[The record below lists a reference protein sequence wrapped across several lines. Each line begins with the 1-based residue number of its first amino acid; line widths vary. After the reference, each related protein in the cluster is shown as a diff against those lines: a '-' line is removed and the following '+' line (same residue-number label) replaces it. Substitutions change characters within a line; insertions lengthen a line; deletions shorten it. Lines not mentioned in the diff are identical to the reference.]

1 MLFVN
6 SHPTL
11 RTTNMYQN
19 YWKLTDKPFPYRV
32 PSSGCHATAAQRAG
46 LLRLQYCVD
55 NSAGCALVLGESGLG
70 KTTLLRQLESSGH
83 ALEPFVYL
91 AFPGLQ
97 PAEQLRL
104 LCSQLSDAPFAATG
118 RPDELLQNITTNLR
132 RWTAADRHPVIC
144 FDDAQLLPPAVMTDV
159 ILPLM
164 NLRDV
169 DSEIN
174 LTLILSGQPILASH
188 LSREPQLR
196 ERIAVTC
203 TLDGMSVDEVRAYVP
218 ARMAASGASD
228 TVFTGCALQQLYQV
242 SQGNPRRLNRLC
254 DMALLVGC
262 ADELQQITAAEIN
275 AVGTELMTAA

>member
-1 MLFVN
+1 
-6 SHPTL
+6 
-11 RTTNMYQN
+11 MYQD
-19 YWKLTDKPFPYRV
+19 YWQLTDKPFPYRV
-32 PSSGCHATAAQRAG
+32 PSSGCNATEAQRAG
-46 LLRLQYCVD
+46 LLRIQYCID
-55 NSAGCALVLGESGLG
+55 NGAGCSMVLGESGSG
-70 KTTLLRQLESSGH
+70 KTTLLRQLESSNH
-83 ALEPFVYL
+83 CLEPFVYL
-91 AFPGLQ
+91 AFPGLE

-132 RWTAADRHPVIC
+132 RWTASDRHPIIC

-174 LTLILSGQPILASH
+174 LTLVLSGQPILASH
-188 LSREPQLR
+188 LSRQPQIR
-196 ERIAVTC
+196 ERVAVTSR
-203 TLDGMSVDEVRAYVP
+203 LDGMSMEEVLAYVP
-218 ARMAASGASD
+218 DRMSACGRSE
-228 TVFTGCALQQLYQV
+228 TVFTDCALQQLYQV

-262 ADELQQITAAEIN
+262 ADGLSEIRAGQID
-275 AVGTELMTAA
+275 AVGTELLTAA